1 MDVVHLIK
9 RKYLS
14 VGSNVKPLDWAELAQ
29 YFTLDVIT
37 YLSLGEAFGFVSEDT
52 DQYTYVKSMEENF
65 PIMNVFSAVPL
76 LSAIARIPTVQA
88 NLIPSPKEKTGLGK
102 VKALVSMSIG

>member
-14 VGSNVKPLDWAELAQ
+14 VGTNIKPLDWAELSQ

-37 YLSLGEAFGFVSEDT
+37 YLSLGEAFGFVSQDA
-52 DQYTYVKSMEENF
+52 DRYDYVKFMEQNF
-65 PIMNVFSAVPL
+65 PIMNVFSAAPL

-88 NLIPSPKEKTGLGK
+88 NLVPSPKAKTGLGK
-102 VKALVSMSIG
+102 VKA

>member
-14 VGSNVKPLDWAELAQ
+14 VGSNVKPLDFAELAQ

-37 YLSLGEAFGFVSEDT
+37 YLSMGEAFGFVAQDEDK
-52 DQYTYVKSMEENF
+52 YTYVKAMEDNF
-65 PIMNVFSAVPL
+65 PVMNVFSAVPL

-88 NLIPSPKEKTGLGK
+88 NLVPSPKEKTGLGK
-102 VKALVSMSIG
+102 VKA

>member
-14 VGSNVKPLDWAELAQ
+14 VRSNIKPLDWAELAQ

-37 YLSLGEAFGFVSEDT
+37 YLSLGEAFGFVSDDT
-52 DQYTYVKSMEENF
+52 DKYAYVKSMEDNF
-65 PIMNVFSAVPL
+65 PIMNIFSAVPL
-76 LSAIARIPTVQA
+76 LSSIARIPTVQA

-102 VKALVSMSIG
+102 VKA